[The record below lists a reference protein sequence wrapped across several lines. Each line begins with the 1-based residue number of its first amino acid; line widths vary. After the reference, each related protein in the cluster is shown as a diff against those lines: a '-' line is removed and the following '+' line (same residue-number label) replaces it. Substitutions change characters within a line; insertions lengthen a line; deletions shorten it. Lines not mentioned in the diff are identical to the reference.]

1 MLEGKTKSGVKY
13 KIDDEGLRKIEWKLT
28 KLMMRIYAED
38 ESEQIKAILDL
49 MELVLGGKKGVEAF
63 EDAIAKAHNGEL
75 TNEIVIAEYRE
86 LLESVSKTLKNS

>member
-38 ESEQIKAILDL
+38 EAEQIKAILDL